1 MATIRKHRGKWQ
13 VQIRR
18 VGYPAVS
25 RSFLSKADAQ
35 RWGREQERLVDLGEA
50 PSPNRVS
57 ASAPLSEFIARY
69 LAEVS
74 SRKRSKSDEFHFRQI
89 MRHRLAALVVSKL
102 TAADI
107 ASFRDHRLKSVA
119 GPTVRKELNLLGH
132 LLKVARCEWGA
143 SVKPD
148 LVASVRKPEN
158 AQGRDRR
165 PSSDEFLRVYQ
176 ELKKSRNPLVADI
189 AKFAMVTGMRRG
201 EVLSLLWENVDLP
214 NQTARLPLTKNG
226 ECRVVP
232 LGPRA
237 MTALA
242 RQLETHP
249 CNYEASNGK
258 LSGPVFNISANAVR
272 LAWGRA
278 TRRAGVSD
286 LRFHDLRHEAISAF
300 FEMGLS
306 VPEVALIS
314 GHKDAR
320 MLFRYTHLKPSAVA
334 EKISRQSASLLNVHL
349 L

>member
-1 MATIRKHRGKWQ
+1 MATIRKRRGKWQ

-57 ASAPLSEFIARY
+57 ASTPLSELIARY
-69 LAEVS
+69 LTEVS

-107 ASFRDHRLKSVA
+107 AAFRDHRLKSVA

-143 SVKPD
+143 NVKPD

-165 PSSDEFLRVYQ
+165 PSPEEFLRVHQ
-176 ELKKSRNPLVADI
+176 ELQKSRNPLVADV
-189 AKFAMVTGMRRG
+189 AMFAMVTGMRRG
-201 EVLSLLWENVDLP
+201 EVLSLDWVNVDIQC
-214 NQTARLPLTKNG
+214 QTALLPLTKNG
-226 ECRVVP
+226 DSRVVP

-237 MTALA
+237 KTVLT
-242 RQLETHP
+242 RQMERHP
-249 CNYEASNGK
+249 RRFEASSGK
-258 LSGPVFNISANAVR
+258 LTGPVFNISANAVR
-272 LAWGRA
+272 LAWIRA
-278 TRRAGVSD
+278 TRRAGVGD

-314 GHKDAR
+314 GHKDTR
-320 MLFRYTHLKPSAVA
+320 MLFRYTHLKAENVA
-334 EKISRQSASLLNVHL
+334 KALNQK
-349 L
+349 

>member
-1 MATIRKHRGKWQ
+1 M
-13 VQIRR
+13 
-18 VGYPAVS
+18 
-25 RSFLSKADAQ
+25 
-35 RWGREQERLVDLGEA
+35 
-50 PSPNRVS
+50 
-57 ASAPLSEFIARY
+57 
-69 LAEVS
+69 
-74 SRKRSKSDEFHFRQI
+74 
-89 MRHRLAALVVSKL
+89 VVSKL

-107 ASFRDHRLKSVA
+107 AAFRDHRLRSVA

-132 LLKVARCEWGA
+132 LLKIGRCEWGA
-143 SVKPD
+143 NVKPD

-165 PSSDEFLRVYQ
+165 PSSEEFLRVHQ
-176 ELKKSRNPLVADI
+176 ELQKSKNPMVADV
-189 AKFAMVTGMRRG
+189 ALFAMVTGMRRG
-201 EVLSLLWENVDLP
+201 EVLSLDWENIDLP

-237 MTALA
+237 KAVLA
-242 RQLETHP
+242 RQIEKHP
-249 CNYEASNGK
+249 SRSEGSKEK
-258 LSGPVFNISANAVR
+258 LKGRVFNVSANAIR

-320 MLFRYTHLKPSAVA
+320 MLFRYTHLKAESVVTKLVSADF
-334 EKISRQSASLLNVHL
+334 
-349 L
+349 

>member
-18 VGYPAVS
+18 SGYPSLS
-25 RSFLSKADAQ
+25 RSFLSMQDAQ

-50 PSPNRVS
+50 PCANRISSSV
-57 ASAPLSEFIARY
+57 PLSDLIGRY

-74 SRKRSKSDEFHFRQI
+74 IRKRSKSDEFHFRQI
-89 MRHRLAALVVSKL
+89 MRHRLARLVVSKL

-107 ASFRDHRLKSVA
+107 AAYRDHRLKSVA
-119 GPTVRKELNLLGH
+119 GPTVRKEMNLLGH
-132 LLKVARCEWGA
+132 LLKIARCEWGA

-148 LVASVRKPEN
+148 LVSSVRKPEN
-158 AQGRDRR
+158 ARGRDRR
-165 PSSDEFLRVYQ
+165 PSSDEFLRIYQ
-176 ELKKSRNPLVADI
+176 ELQKSRNPMVADV
-189 AKFAMVTGMRRG
+189 AMFAMVTGMRRG
-201 EVLSLLWENVDLP
+201 EVLALDWENVDLL

-237 MTALA
+237 KTVLA
-242 RQLETHP
+242 RQMEMHP
-249 CNYEASNGK
+249 CHFEASNGT

-320 MLFRYTHLKPSAVA
+320 MLFRYTHLKAESVA
-334 EKISRQSASLLNVHL
+334 MKLVGADL
-349 L
+349 